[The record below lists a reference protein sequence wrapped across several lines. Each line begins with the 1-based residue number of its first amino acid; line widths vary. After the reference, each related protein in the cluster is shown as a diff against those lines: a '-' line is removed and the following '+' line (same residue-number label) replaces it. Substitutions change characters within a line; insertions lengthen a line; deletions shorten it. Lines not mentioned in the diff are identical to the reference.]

1 MGVQRVVP
9 ILTVSDL
16 SEAVRQY
23 RTITGLQVLMD
34 HGWIATLGAADGT
47 AQLSLMT
54 RDRSAPLNP
63 AVSVFVD
70 DVDEALERVRAEGLP
85 IVYPRTVEDWGVTR
99 FFYRDADGTVI
110 NVGMHTL

>member
-9 ILTVSDL
+9 NITVSDL
-16 SEAVRQY
+16 PEAVRRY
-23 RTITGLQVLMD
+23 RAVTGLEVLMD
-34 HGWIATLGAADGT
+34 HGWIVTLGAADGS
-47 AQLSLMT
+47 AQVSLMT
-54 RDRSAPLNP
+54 RDRTAPMNP

-70 DVDEALERVRAEGLP
+70 DVDAALERVRAEGLP

-110 NVGMHTL
+110 NVGMHT